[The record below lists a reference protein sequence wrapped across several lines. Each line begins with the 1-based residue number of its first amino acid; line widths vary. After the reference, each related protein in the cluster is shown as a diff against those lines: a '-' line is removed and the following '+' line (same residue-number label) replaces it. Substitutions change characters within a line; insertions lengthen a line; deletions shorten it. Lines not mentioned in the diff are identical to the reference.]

1 MRIDIMGSSWE
12 IIEKK
17 EQEEPRLENA
27 DGICDWTTRSI
38 VIRKEADGNLA
49 DMSRYIRKV
58 TRHEIVHAFLIE
70 CGLDESSAEM
80 PAWAR
85 NEEMVDWFAR
95 LGPRIGKAWEAAGV
109 AEW

>member
-1 MRIDIMGSSWE
+1 MGAAWTIS
-12 IIEKK
+12 EKT
-17 EQEEPRLENA
+17 EQEEPRLEN
-27 DGICDWTTRSI
+27 
-38 VIRKEADGNLA
+38 ADGNLA